1 MMARKAQG
9 EGEAEAEREEGRS
22 GDGGCKGEKEMIG
35 KVSEEDVWVVNGGNE
50 EGSNRRTR
58 NTKSN
63 GNTSCMH

>member
-9 EGEAEAEREEGRS
+9 EAEAEAEREEGIS

-50 EGSNRRTR
+50 EGSNHRTR